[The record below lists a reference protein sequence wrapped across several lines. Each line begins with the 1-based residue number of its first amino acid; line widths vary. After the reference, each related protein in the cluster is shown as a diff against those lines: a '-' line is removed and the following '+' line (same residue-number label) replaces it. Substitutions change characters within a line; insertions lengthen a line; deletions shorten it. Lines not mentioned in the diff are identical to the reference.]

1 MTHDGVLPTP
11 LEFRENDG
19 SRGFARLGGSLQEL
33 TDLLGPPQ
41 NRIAPAPARQD
52 KPREGNPDWAT
63 GHMNRCVAYRERQGG
78 DRSEYQEQ
86 AIGAFEDSLLVWT
99 RERDPRE
106 WAAARMNLGIA
117 YWGRLVGE
125 TSENH
130 ERAIAAFEDALL

>member
-52 KPREGNPDWAT
+52 KPREGSPDWAT
-63 GHMNRCVAYRERQGG
+63 ARTNLGLAYAQRPDG
-78 DRSEYQEQ
+78 DRSENWE
-86 AIGAFEDSLLVWT
+86 L
-99 RERDPRE
+99 
-106 WAAARMNLGIA
+106 
-117 YWGRLVGE
+117 
-125 TSENH
+125 
-130 ERAIAAFEDALL
+130 AIAAFEDALSVFTRERDPEQWATT